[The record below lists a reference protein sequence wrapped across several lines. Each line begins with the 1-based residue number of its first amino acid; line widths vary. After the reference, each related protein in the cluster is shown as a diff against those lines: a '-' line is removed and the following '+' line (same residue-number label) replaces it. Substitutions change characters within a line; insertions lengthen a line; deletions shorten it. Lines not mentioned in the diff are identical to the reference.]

1 MIALLYTVTILSGLF
16 LIGVV
21 LLQAGKGADMGAAF
35 GGASSTVFG
44 PSGGANVMTRITAVT
59 AILWMGGSLMLAV
72 VSAQDK
78 SVFEDVPEPA
88 PLAAPAPAP
97 VLPGDSPLENAL
109 GTPAA
114 VPAEP
119 APTALA
125 DGKADAP
132 SAPAAAAPAAAPPAA
147 SAAPAAPAPAP
158 SGGDK
163 AEK

>member
-1 MIALLYTVTILSGLF
+1 MIALLYAVTIVSGLF

-44 PSGGANVMTRITAVT
+44 PSGGTNVMTRITAVT

-109 GTPAA
+109 G
-114 VPAEP
+114 
-119 APTALA
+119 
-125 DGKADAP
+125 
-132 SAPAAAAPAAAPPAA
+132 APAAAQAPAAVASGEAEAPAAPPA
-147 SAAPAAPAPAP
+147 PAANDGA
-158 SGGDK
+158 K
-163 AEK
+163 AEE